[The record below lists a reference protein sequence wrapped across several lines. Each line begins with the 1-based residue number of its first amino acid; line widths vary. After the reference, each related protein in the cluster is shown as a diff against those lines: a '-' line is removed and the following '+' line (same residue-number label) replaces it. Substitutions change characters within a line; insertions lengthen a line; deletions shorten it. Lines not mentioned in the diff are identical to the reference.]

1 MTQPN
6 IPRKVRQYAMWCHTI
21 VLIGQPLLIPAFF
34 LVLGIPEPTP
44 EPTPDAT
51 RINLEIPM
59 AWGFNLLLLLPLID
73 FCWSVG
79 LVFVFWQFNLHRHQ
93 FIEASGKEMIN
104 FLLSLILYLV
114 VLDSITI
121 GSCGFSVDN
130 RLNDLS
136 FISGLLYMIVAMLN
150 LSWLF
155 LVISM
160 AIVGSSRAAKGE
172 IHHYPMT
179 IRFLN

>member
-21 VLIGQPLLIPAFF
+21 VLVGQPLLIPAF
-34 LVLGIPEPTP
+34 LLILGIPEPTP
-44 EPTPDAT
+44 EPTSG
-51 RINLEIPM
+51 RISLEIPM
-59 AWGFNLLLLLPLID
+59 AWGFNLLLLLPLVD

-79 LVFVFWQFNLHRHQ
+79 LVFLVWQFNRHRHQ

-114 VLDSITI
+114 VFDSITI
-121 GSCGFSVDN
+121 GSCGFSVYN
-130 RLNDLS
+130 KLNDLILLS
-136 FISGLLYMIVAMLN
+136 ALLYAIVAVIN
-150 LSWLF
+150 LCWLI

-160 AIVGSSRAAKGE
+160 AIVGSRLSAEGE
-172 IHHYPMT
+172 IPNYPMT
-179 IRFLN
+179 IRFLS